1 MGDYF
6 GDDWPALP
14 HEWGYKKK
22 KRSET
27 ALLVLSLC
35 KDTVRRQLFMNPET
49 HPQQTL
55 ILLSA
60 STLEFLASTIVINLF
75 SVYKTTQTEVF
86 LAA

>member
-1 MGDYF
+1 
-6 GDDWPALP
+6 
-14 HEWGYKKK
+14 
-22 KRSET
+22 
-27 ALLVLSLC
+27 
-35 KDTVRRQLFMNPET
+35 MNPET

-86 LAA
+86 LAAWWARTHTYYIPKYNSEDQNIFDSSVF